1 MISLLFFIPSDRK
14 SPREFR
20 EMKRLP
26 FLVSLALINTMF
38 CVYKGGFPV
47 SCNFYIC
54 KRNRGKRYE
63 NDL

>member
-1 MISLLFFIPSDRK
+1 MISLSFFIPSDRK
-14 SPREFR
+14 SPRE
-20 EMKRLP
+20 

-47 SCNFYIC
+47 SRNFYIC